1 MFNKSLF
8 EEFLISPGIANLTY
22 IDSHN
27 TSNSKLY
34 YKERFNH
41 RFYLL
46 YEKDYKLNYMS
57 DRSYE
62 FAGYFDSVDRVLYE
76 ASSNTKDIL
85 EGSMVC
91 KCSDFSELLKQ
102 IRQDISDNLI
112 RYALHN
118 QIKLKNEYK
127 EEFFNQDKRT
137 FDSYKNEVEKGFIK
151 CKELKEIS
159 IPNYNARYKYEH
171 EFNFSNNLIYTDYL
185 DQPNDTISKMCKKVL
200 EKDEILQDL
209 AELILKNEF
218 ENRYLQEILENKNNS
233 FSQLFLNR
241 KILNCIKDVE
251 AVNFNIT
258 ISYDNERL
266 TFKFPKIELVNRLQ
280 EGYSDVDDYGKYY
293 EVVKNFL
300 KEHKKTENTWH
311 EEYFDFSNITS
322 ITYGK
327 NILYEKQDEIEK
339 KQESEID
346 KDITDDMF

>member
-8 EEFLISPGIANLTY
+8 EEFLISPGIPTLTY

-27 TSNSKLY
+27 SSNSKLY
-34 YKERFNH
+34 YKEKFNH

-46 YEKDYKLNYMS
+46 YEKDYKSNYMS

-85 EGSMVC
+85 RESTVC
-91 KCSDFSELLKQ
+91 KCSDFDELLKQ
-102 IRQDISDNLI
+102 IRQDISDRLI

-118 QIKLKNEYK
+118 QIKLKNQYK
-127 EEFFNQDKRT
+127 EKFCNQDERT
-137 FDSYKNEVEKGFIK
+137 FDSYKNDVEKEFIR
-151 CKELKEIS
+151 CSELKEIP

-185 DQPNDTISKMCKKVL
+185 DQPTDTINSMCKKVL

-218 ENRYLQEILENKNNS
+218 ENSYLQEILENKNNS

-241 KILNCIKDVE
+241 EILSCIKNIE
-251 AVNFNIT
+251 AVNLNIT
-258 ISYDNERL
+258 ISYNNKNL
-266 TFKFPKIELVNRLQ
+266 TFKFPKIDLVNRL
-280 EGYSDVDDYGKYY
+280 EEVYSDADDYGKYY
-293 EVVKNFL
+293 EVVENFL
-300 KEHKKTENTWH
+300 KEHKKTENNWH
-311 EEYFDFSNITS
+311 EDYFDFSNITS

-327 NILYEKQDEIEK
+327 NILYEKKEQNK
-339 KQESEID
+339 KYKEEID